1 MSNRPTVE
9 RRANALGNVIFD
21 IYAERKDRTQ
31 LQTQQRT
38 HTDELV
44 TSRSVQ
50 SFLPDG

>member
-1 MSNRPTVE
+1 MSNLPTVE

-31 LQTQQRT
+31 LQT

-50 SFLPDG
+50 SFLTDG